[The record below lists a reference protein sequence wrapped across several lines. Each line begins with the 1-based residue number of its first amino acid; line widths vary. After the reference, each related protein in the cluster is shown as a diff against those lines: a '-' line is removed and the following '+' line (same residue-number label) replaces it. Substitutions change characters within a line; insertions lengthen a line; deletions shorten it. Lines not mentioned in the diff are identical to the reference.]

1 MKCKMFYAWL
11 MIALFAVVSFG
22 GCGGSP
28 SNNFVSQE
36 EPETQ
41 SSVSMQEAL
50 YSDDIAQK
58 IIDRVISNDEILAG
72 LALVKIYQLS
82 VSGDGQIWMEDGS
95 LLVESSDPVLY
106 DLDELRRHYD
116 SEDVI
121 LLAGADIDFINKIRA
136 DLGETS
142 EDPSIVG
149 ASGYLDIYV
158 MNRIISG
165 NSFQRSTYSVP
176 TIDDIIS
183 SEGMSSQQDS
193 SQPAADIL
201 SSDELISNEGEE
213 VYTAVDFVVERWVNL
228 LDWMSQFGIRR
239 LLMYLLENGLL
250 SEDVI
255 SSAAFSAAEALTDEA
270 DIQNHTFDFSYS
282 GIPAEGITYDDWDK
296 SATAFTISR
305 TNELKLQ
312 VYSAHSFQT
321 GNDYYFVKSTA
332 STTPKN
338 YKSTKVS
345 PMGGTFTS
353 PYLYGYTKYLGFE
366 AWLDGSTANNVTLA
380 AANPGTLQGSPN
392 YYEAKRSATTSH
404 NIDSWTGVHQY
415 SAPYAVNGASYSNT
429 QTWITYGWDM
439 VNNSGANHPSS
450 AGWYADVYLPASMW
464 GTMIPSG
471 GATGKL
477 SYTTDWVWEVK
488 PDFWKSHK
496 TVKMNVDFDVQDGAT
511 ISSFTHAG
519 TKHDRADKWFSN
531 KRTASLTLTPPPHV
545 AAKLVGKSL
554 STPLNSMP
562 LFLYNLFA
570 GSKAVPFSYTLD
582 KKADTLTLKV
592 LAEEPWTLTYETS
605 DGKNWV
611 KFSETSGSATGA
623 AGKDITLTFEE
634 NKSSSRTLQIDIQSG
649 QDHAAVNILQ

>member
-1 MKCKMFYAWL
+1 MKHKIFYAWL
-11 MIALFAVVSFG
+11 MIVFFAFVSFG

-28 SNNFVSQE
+28 SNNFVGQE
-36 EPETQ
+36 ESAAQ
-41 SSVSMQEAL
+41 SSMSMQEAL

-58 IIDRVISNDEILAG
+58 IIDRVISNDELLGG

-165 NSFQRSTYSVP
+165 NSFQKSTYSVP

-183 SEGMSSQQDS
+183 SEGMSSQQAS

-270 DIQNHTFDFSYS
+270 DIHAHTFDF
-282 GIPAEGITYDDWDK
+282 
-296 SATAFTISR
+296 
-305 TNELKLQ
+305 
-312 VYSAHSFQT
+312 
-321 GNDYYFVKSTA
+321 
-332 STTPKN
+332 
-338 YKSTKVS
+338 
-345 PMGGTFTS
+345 
-353 PYLYGYTKYLGFE
+353 
-366 AWLDGSTANNVTLA
+366 
-380 AANPGTLQGSPN
+380 
-392 YYEAKRSATTSH
+392 
-404 NIDSWTGVHQY
+404 
-415 SAPYAVNGASYSNT
+415 
-429 QTWITYGWDM
+429 
-439 VNNSGANHPSS
+439 
-450 AGWYADVYLPASMW
+450 
-464 GTMIPSG
+464 
-471 GATGKL
+471 
-477 SYTTDWVWEVK
+477 
-488 PDFWKSHK
+488 
-496 TVKMNVDFDVQDGAT
+496 
-511 ISSFTHAG
+511 
-519 TKHDRADKWFSN
+519 
-531 KRTASLTLTPPPHV
+531 
-545 AAKLVGKSL
+545 
-554 STPLNSMP
+554 
-562 LFLYNLFA
+562 
-570 GSKAVPFSYTLD
+570 
-582 KKADTLTLKV
+582 
-592 LAEEPWTLTYETS
+592 
-605 DGKNWV
+605 
-611 KFSETSGSATGA
+611 
-623 AGKDITLTFEE
+623 
-634 NKSSSRTLQIDIQSG
+634 
-649 QDHAAVNILQ
+649 